1 MEKIFEVMKKAA
13 AYVQSLNFSGEAMR
27 YIVWY
32 AATLVLC
39 CVVYLAAWA
48 VTWYT
53 DGRPNLTEL
62 RAFLHEIASS
72 PWVAAIGFIGK
83 AFVDRDKD
91 GVPDVFE
98 NDDRR
103 SEPPERREREHESN

>member
-1 MEKIFEVMKKAA
+1 METIRKYIGRIRD
-13 AYVQSLNFSGEAMR
+13 YVGTLNFSGEAMR

-53 DGRPNLTEL
+53 DGRPNLTEM

-103 SEPPERREREHESN
+103 HDVPPGKGDLR